1 MLTSLSFLLYKFDH
15 SAIPTWFLYI
25 TPFLV
30 ILAIPIS
37 YYLYI
42 KNNKLLESLKSK
54 NKLLYNFLLNKW
66 YFDELY
72 EKVFV
77 KPTKV
82 IGTFFWKSGD
92 IKTIDKFGPDGI
104 SKIIKI
110 ISNKS
115 TKFQSGYIY
124 DYAFVMLLGLS
135 LLLTI
140 FIFYK

>member
-1 MLTSLSFLLYKFDH
+1 M
-15 SAIPTWFLYI
+15 
-25 TPFLV
+25 V
-30 ILAIPIS
+30 II
-37 YYLYI
+37 YDTI
-42 KNNKLLESLKSK
+42 KNELF
-54 NKLLYNFLLNKW
+54 YNFLLNKW

-72 EKVFV
+72 DLVFV
-77 KPTKV
+77 KPIKA
-82 IGTFFWKSGD
+82 IGSFLWKSGD
-92 IKTIDKFGPDGI
+92 IKTIDRFGPDGI

-124 DYAFVMLLGLS
+124 DYAFVMLIGLS